1 MARVYFRRNDL
12 ANALTYVNNGIDSFR
27 PEYKRHHIQYNLWI
41 NKAIVLEK
49 LNRDMEALSLVE
61 DVCVQGNNIRSD
73 DAWLNLLLIR
83 IELLNKLGRYDE
95 AISFAQEGLF
105 LARVDEL
112 YDHAFDLWS
121 SLGESYY
128 QKGLMINAE
137 LCYKSALKLESKIK
151 KKYLSIKTHTHL
163 GSVYCEFGKL
173 KKGQSILEKAVK
185 LAREYKDGQRL
196 IKALIALSQCLVMQ
210 NNDLDA
216 YKNLE
221 EAREHATKYS
231 FEELMFD
238 ILLNMSDICKRQNLP
253 DYQKITD
260 EFQEI
265 SVYLVK
271 GRKALMKHQTGI
283 PARVAFSD
291 PPND

>member
-1 MARVYFRRNDL
+1 
-12 ANALTYVNNGIDSFR
+12 
-27 PEYKRHHIQYNLWI
+27 
-41 NKAIVLEK
+41 
-49 LNRDMEALSLVE
+49 MEALSLVE
-61 DVCVQGNNIRSD
+61 EVCEQGNNIRSD

-95 AISFAQEGLF
+95 AILHAHEGLF

-128 QKGLMINAE
+128 QKGSMTNAE
-137 LCYKSALKLESKIK
+137 LCYQSALKLEGKIK
-151 KKYLSIKTHTHL
+151 KKHLSIKTHTHL

-185 LAREYKDGQRL
+185 LAREYKDALRL
-196 IKALIALSQCLVMQ
+196 VKALIALSQCLVMQ
-210 NNDLDA
+210 NKDMDA
-216 YKNLE
+216 YKYLE
-221 EAREHATKYS
+221 EARELATEYD
-231 FEELMFD
+231 FEKLMFD
-238 ILLNMSDICKRQNLP
+238 ILLNMSDICKRQKLP

-283 PARVAFSD
+283 PNRVAFSD